1 MVEKLLAPL
10 GLTLSPKKTRLTSY
24 RKGYSFQGFAFSRRS
39 RRMRPKSLKKFKD
52 KVRELTCPKHNLYS
66 QVFVKLNPVIRGTAQ
81 YFATQWFTGR
91 EIFHKLDSW
100 IRMRLR
106 CMRYKRL
113 NYQDNYRMR
122 VNYFERLGLLSLE
135 SFCNA

>member
-1 MVEKLLAPL
+1 
-10 GLTLSPKKTRLTSY
+10 
-24 RKGYSFQGFAFSRRS
+24 
-39 RRMRPKSLKKFKD
+39 MRPKSLKKFKD
-52 KVRELTCPKHNLYS
+52 KVRELTCRKHNLDS
-66 QVFVKLNPVIRGTAQ
+66 QVFVRLNRVIRGTAQ

-122 VNYFERLGLLSLE
+122 VKYFDRLGLLSLE